1 LHNNAGSGHAAGLR
15 GLVINANDPGQ
26 ESVVMSVGALGN
38 SSGAPLDGSHDMS
51 FGESAVD
58 EECAMDGEQDSA
70 SILAAWNVPAVCN
83 PNDPNVVNPTTVD
96 PEMIGA
102 LMFRR
107 SAMDP

>member
-1 LHNNAGSGHAAGLR
+1 
-15 GLVINANDPGQ
+15 
-26 ESVVMSVGALGN
+26 
-38 SSGAPLDGSHDMS
+38 MS

-58 EECAMDGEQDSA
+58 EECAVDGEQDAA
-70 SILAAWNVPAVCN
+70 SILAACNVPTVCN

-107 SAMDP
+107 SAMDPRSPTSVRCNEQVAVDASIHFRQTLFAMRCALV